1 MAVRGLD
8 NYGLFADAERLASK
22 YLNSI
27 SRIYRRTG
35 KVWEKYNVTDI
46 FENVDAEYETPQM
59 LGWSAG
65 TFIWLSEYLEKRNRL

>member
-8 NYGLFADAERLASK
+8 NYGYGTDAVRLAEK
-22 YLNSI
+22 YVKSI
-27 SRIYRRTG
+27 CRIYRRTG
-35 KVWEKYNVTDI
+35 TLWEKYNVTDI

-65 TFIWLSEYLEKRNRL
+65 TFICLVDYLETHKL